1 MHNFE
6 KCKQWNKKF
15 ISIFIQWRLH
25 NLYKY
30 KTVPNELFEH
40 IYTYVDVLWNK
51 YRSYEYQCV
60 NESEQLSHHETHS
73 HMQTYTRGHS
83 ETILTSFK
91 INNNSR
97 TFTIKAT
104 PCTFYTAPYST
115 AQYSTAHKQ
124 HTHCTNPSELFEPK
138 KGHIKSCTTFPYDLY
153 FILWLPSTR
162 IQMKY
167 LILRLFRMNALTE
180 LIQFSINVNNKWAKR
195 TLGLVRWDV
204 FNITIHKSVS
214 LVHWS

>member
-73 HMQTYTRGHS
+73 HMQTYTREHS

-115 AQYSTAHKQ
+115 AQ
-124 HTHCTNPSELFEPK
+124 HTNNTLIAQIRPNCSNRKKATSNHAQLFLM
-138 KGHIKSCTTFPYDLY
+138 IC
-153 FILWLPSTR
+153 ILFYGYRAREFKW
-162 IQMKY
+162 
-167 LILRLFRMNALTE
+167 
-180 LIQFSINVNNKWAKR
+180 SIWFFDCFAWMR
-195 TLGLVRWDV
+195 
-204 FNITIHKSVS
+204 
-214 LVHWS
+214 